1 MKRRLL
7 FLIASAA
14 LFFSCS
20 DIVQNG
26 VETQVSTDGGTYL
39 VVGSASFA
47 SGAERSI
54 DPDRN
59 LFDENKLTE
68 LVLKGTREGDD
79 EIVLAGETPLATL
92 AALQSARIPIQTG
105 NWSFTLTAK
114 LNGVAFS
121 GTADLM
127 IVMDAVNYIS
137 FTMQAVRDCGGMNI
151 ELRFDPNDNV
161 EKVVVMLKPSS
172 TAKDDD
178 AIDTKTITS
187 FPATEDE
194 TGAPI
199 SSVAYVRAIDDE
211 DTPLAPGSYYL
222 SFDFY
227 ANGTVKPI
235 NPFGYVVN
243 VARGFT
249 TSNTQKVSLNE
260 TYTIEYKFA
269 DEDDS
274 PAELVP
280 GGVLVEKYSRKSDEI
295 TLPDLKR
302 TGYIFG
308 GWYVRTGIGG
318 DFRTYIETIPTGST
332 GDMTLFAQWYEPH
345 LFVSANGKSDNDGYT
360 FTTPLDSITTA
371 VEKIVSVADPN
382 DLLDWTILID
392 GEVVGTTTLALQNLY
407 AKSLTIMG
415 ANTNTGDDYTDILDG
430 GSVFTENQGDATIND
445 SIFSVYEYCVPV
457 TIKNLKLTH
466 GNSSRGYGGAF
477 DTNGTVTLDE
487 GTWITDNHTYY
498 DGGAIMNTDNATL
511 TIKAGVRITGNS
523 ARGDGG
529 AIRNAGTLIIE
540 GGEISGNTAGGSII
554 QQEGT
559 LILKDSPNL
568 GEGQFICL
576 ASYFPFTP
584 YDITVDG
591 ELDENIASITIR
603 PGSFSNYKDRVIL
616 KTKDGTALSEAN
628 ISKFNLIL
636 PDDGIEWFIDTDG
649 KLAQKAANGSGNTS
663 NDNRVLNIAVSTTE
677 LHPNS
682 VVKFSATDAGGNAV
696 TEGVTYTAEI
706 LYQGKNVN
714 ELGDVNYYIVDSEAG
729 TLTMNM
735 SYPLPVL
742 PDGSTYQLYVT
753 ASQAFASSVNKVTS
767 SQTFDVTYSSE
778 VLTPE
783 SQVALYTYD
792 TENNAYNYYFV
803 DSGAVA
809 TADTTGNADFDNM
822 ADNIEFD
829 AYGNSYVFDRS
840 SETVYTTNTAFAQNS
855 VALDP
860 SDNKDI
866 SGIAIDFVTN
876 RAYGWGTNEQ
886 QFHLYYYPEL
896 IDGQTIDNEEAFSFE
911 PSIGSEGFYVGDVSV
926 NGGCLYLLGY
936 PDTNHSWQIWAY
948 DISSGLS
955 NDSEPK
961 FRCELDSKLP
971 DTLSFVKF
979 DEYNYSSPYSDMYAI
994 DGAVYLLARQNTV
1007 KESSAWTWNSPNGSS
1022 TDLYSR
1028 GAIVKVSGADSVV
1041 VKGLTSNTIAKA
1053 SITQMYLYLKNG
1065 SYSSPIYGTAADDS
1079 EYQIAMLGDSSAKE
1093 NYGTSDGYKFF
1104 PNVYALPSVTETS
1117 AFAGPARIIAIKPKQ
1132 LVIADDG
1139 YAFYMDA
1146 NGALC
1151 FKNVNRV
1158 VTLNLDNIEDLEN
1171 FVISNVQTTKASFEA
1186 DISNYIRSGI
1196 AIETARS
1203 GGTYYDYQNS
1213 IHYYDGSNNRIPS
1226 TGGVS
1231 LDSVQETLY
1240 LSVKKDD

>member
-39 VVGSASFA
+39 VVGSASLA
-47 SGAERSI
+47 SVAGRSI
-54 DPDRN
+54 EPKEN
-59 LFDENKLTE
+59 LFNVNNLTE
-68 LVLKGTREGDD
+68 LVLKGTREGDE
-79 EIVLAGETPLATL
+79 EIVLAGETPIATL
-92 AALQSARIPIQTG
+92 TALKGTKIPIQTG
-105 NWSFTLTAK
+105 NWSFTLSAK

-121 GTADLM
+121 GTAELA
-127 IVMDAVNYIS
+127 IVLGQVNSIS
-137 FTMQAVRDCGGMNI
+137 FAMQAVKDCGG
-151 ELRFDPNDNV
+151 LNV
-161 EKVVVMLKPSS
+161 KLSFAPDENVKKVVIMLKNSS
-172 TAKDDD
+172 LAKDED
-178 AIDTKTITS
+178 AIDTIDVDS
-187 FPATEDE
+187 FPTVEDE
-194 TGAPI
+194 SGAPV
-199 SSVAYVRAIDDE
+199 SSVEYVRDIDDE
-211 DTPLAPGSYYL
+211 EKPLAPGNYYL

-227 ANGTVKPI
+227 AEGTDKPI
-235 NPFGYVVN
+235 SSFGYVVN

-249 TSNTQKVSLNE
+249 TAHAEKVSLNE
-260 TYTIEYKFA
+260 TFTLTYKFA
-269 DEDDS
+269 DDDDA
-274 PAELVP
+274 PASLAP
-280 GGVLVEKYSRKSDEI
+280 GEVLVEKYSRLSDDV
-295 TLPDLKR
+295 TLPVLKR
-302 TGYIFG
+302 SGYIFG
-308 GWYVRTGIGG
+308 GWYVKYGIGG
-318 DFRTYIETIPTGST
+318 DFKEFIESIPTGST
-332 GDMTLFAQWYEPH
+332 GSKTLFAQWYLPN
-345 LFVSANGKSDNDGYT
+345 LFVSATGKSDNDG
-360 FTTPLDSITTA
+360 FTVMSALDSIA
-371 VEKIVSVADPN
+371 HAQSKIESVADASE
-382 DLLDWTILID
+382 LFDWTIYID
-392 GEVVGTTTLALQNLY
+392 GKVVGTTTLKLENCY
-407 AKSLTIMG
+407 AKSLTIEG
-415 ANTNTGDDYTDILDG
+415 VNTNEGDEYIDILDG
-430 GSVFTENQGDATIND
+430 GSVFAETQAEATIKG
-445 SIFSVYEYCVPV
+445 SVFSVYDYCVPI
-457 TIKNLKLTH
+457 TIKNLMITH
-466 GNSSRGYGGAF
+466 GNSSRGYGGAI
-477 DTNGTVTLDE
+477 DNNGATIVLSE
-487 GTWITDNHTYY
+487 GAWITDCHTYY
-498 DGGAIMNTDNATL
+498 DGGAVMN
-511 TIKAGVRITGNS
+511 S
-523 ARGDGG
+523 
-529 AIRNAGTLIIE
+529 AGTLIMESGSRITNNSASDS
-540 GGEISGNTAGGSII
+540 GGAVRNGGTFIIRGGKISGNSAGGSII
-554 QQEGT
+554 QQDGVA
-559 LILKDSPNL
+559 LIISGAPVI
-568 GEGQFICL
+568 GENQTIGL
-576 ASYFPFTP
+576 ASYSPFTP
-584 YDITVDG
+584 YDLT
-591 ELDENIASITIR
+591 LDVEISADISQIPLK
-603 PGSFSNYKDRVIL
+603 PGSFENYKDHVIL
-616 KTKDGTALSEAN
+616 KMSDDSALSQEL
-628 ISKFNLIL
+628 IDKINLIR
-636 PDDGIEWFIDTDG
+636 PDDGIDWYIDTDG
-649 KLAQKAANGSGNTS
+649 KLSQKAATGSGGTAM
-663 NDNRVLNIAVSTTE
+663 DNRVLNIALSSLE

-682 VVKFSATDAGGNAV
+682 VVKFSAKDADGKAV
-696 TEGVTYTAEI
+696 TEGVTYEAQI
-706 LYQGKNVN
+706 LYQGMEVN
-714 ELGDVNYYIVDSEAG
+714 DLAEKTFYVVDSEAG
-729 TLTMNM
+729 TLSMNM
-735 SYPLPVL
+735 MYQLPK
-742 PDGSTYQLYVT
+742 DGTYQLYVT

-829 AYGNSYVFDRS
+829 AYGNSYVFDRGA
-840 SETVYTTNTAFAQNS
+840 ETVYTTNTAFAQNS

-860 SDNKDI
+860 SDDKDI
-866 SGIAIDFVTN
+866 SGIAIDIVTN
-876 RAYGWGTNEQ
+876 MAYSWGTQEQ
-886 QFHLYYYPEL
+886 TFNLYAYPYL
-896 IDGQTIDNEEAFSFE
+896 TASLSISDYGGQLEYSIS
-911 PSIGSEGFYVGDVSV
+911 PSGFYASDATV
-926 NGGCLYLLGY
+926 NNNMLYVLGY
-936 PDTNHSWQIWAY
+936 YLDGDGNHSWQIWAY
-948 DISSGLS
+948 DISSGLDD
-955 NDSEPK
+955 NATPEYT
-961 FRCELDSKLP
+961 CNLDSKLP
-971 DTLSFVKF
+971 DELSFAKF

-1007 KESSAWTWNSPNGSS
+1007 KESSAWTWNSANGTS

-1213 IHYYDGSNNRIPS
+1213 IHYYDGSNNRIPD
-1226 TGGVS
+1226 TGGVL